1 MVAKLRWALKHTEKY
16 TRAVDKLKE
25 QVSHYIMAGNVIRHT
40 LSAESTEPIRH
51 SASAKLQQADKEYN
65 KWINPATKNY

>member
-25 QVSHYIMAGNVIRHT
+25 EVLHYIMEGNVIRHT
-40 LSAESTEPIRH
+40 LSAEFTEPIRH
-51 SASAKLQQADKEYN
+51 SSSAELQQTDK
-65 KWINPATKNY
+65 KSLFIQI

>member
-25 QVSHYIMAGNVIRHT
+25 QVLHYIMARNVIRHT

-51 SASAKLQQADKEYN
+51 SASAELQQVDKEYN
-65 KWINPATKNY
+65 K